1 MHCSQRKEIWR
12 LNSAQFRFEPYNHL
26 RLAVKTLCA
35 QVVGR
40 KAPTEAEP
48 SPPAFRM
55 KLFAPNE
62 VIAKSRFWYFLHQ
75 VIRGIWKNG
84 VKHWLELQ

>member
-1 MHCSQRKEIWR
+1 VVFKPFLVATMPGSIASTSMCKGG
-12 LNSAQFRFEPYNHL
+12 
-26 RLAVKTLCA
+26 VKLF

-40 KAPTEAEP
+40 KAPTETEP
-48 SPPAFRM
+48 APPAYRM

-75 VIRGIWKNG
+75 VGCPYSLLK
-84 VKHWLELQ
+84 